1 MSNPEQRHIPDGY
14 LEDQAGRLVPVAKV
28 KQIDL
33 TRNELVNKLVIRA
46 KETQT
51 MLAKFKLDALDELN
65 AFVDLSAME
74 YDITLGGKKGNVTL
88 TTYDGRYKVQRS
100 IADHLLFDERLQV
113 AKELI
118 DDCIHR
124 WAKDSA
130 AEIRVLVDHA
140 FQVDKEGKIST
151 GRVLGLRRLD
161 IKDREWL
168 KAMEAIADSIQIT
181 GSKTYIRLYER
192 IGQSDSWKPI
202 PLDIAAL

>member
-51 MLAKFKLDALDELN
+51 LLAKFKLDALDELN

-74 YDITLGGKKGNVTL
+74 YDIALGGKKGNVTL